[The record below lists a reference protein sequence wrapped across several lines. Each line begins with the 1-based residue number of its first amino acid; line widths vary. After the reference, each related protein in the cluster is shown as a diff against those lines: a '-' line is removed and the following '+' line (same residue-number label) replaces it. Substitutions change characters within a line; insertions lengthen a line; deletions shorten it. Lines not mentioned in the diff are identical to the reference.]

1 MPLSSL
7 EEAILI
13 VSTGL
18 TGVVMHDGPLKKT
31 SGAPEDLGSMFWNIF
46 ARSGPSA
53 DNCQATSLFMIND
66 DGIWLLRR
74 LRGKTAAQ
82 VMDSL
87 PRSWSDWT
95 EENWLSAA
103 KAVKVKIQ
111 SGRIDFPREFPYYIG
126 WNKQIS
132 NVPGSTIFLPVVDCT
147 RQYINILLI
156 LLSEPEGQR
165 PLVVDDWQRFR
176 PRSW

>member
-1 MPLSSL
+1 MSHGNDADPYCKHCIAWQSGARCAAILSPNAGHGERRTRRVAQGCSVLAGPLSHHSTNSPMPLSSL

-87 PRSWSDWT
+87 PRSWS
-95 EENWLSAA
+95 A
-103 KAVKVKIQ
+103 
-111 SGRIDFPREFPYYIG
+111 GPRKTGYP
-126 WNKQIS
+126 
-132 NVPGSTIFLPVVDCT
+132 
-147 RQYINILLI
+147 
-156 LLSEPEGQR
+156 R
-165 PLVVDDWQRFR
+165 PK
-176 PRSW
+176 RSR

>member
-1 MPLSSL
+1 MATMQTHTANTASRGNPALDVLLSYPLMQAIGERRTRRVAQGCSILAGPLSHHSTNSPMPLSSL

-87 PRSWSDWT
+87 PRSWS
-95 EENWLSAA
+95 A
-103 KAVKVKIQ
+103 
-111 SGRIDFPREFPYYIG
+111 GPRKTGYP
-126 WNKQIS
+126 
-132 NVPGSTIFLPVVDCT
+132 
-147 RQYINILLI
+147 
-156 LLSEPEGQR
+156 R
-165 PLVVDDWQRFR
+165 PK
-176 PRSW
+176 RSR

>member
-1 MPLSSL
+1 MATMQTHTANTASRRNPALDVLLSYPLMQAIGERRTRRVAQGCSVLAGPLSHHSTNSPMPLSSL

-46 ARSGPSA
+46 ARSGPSE

-87 PRSWSDWT
+87 PRSWS
-95 EENWLSAA
+95 A
-103 KAVKVKIQ
+103 
-111 SGRIDFPREFPYYIG
+111 GPRKTGYP
-126 WNKQIS
+126 
-132 NVPGSTIFLPVVDCT
+132 
-147 RQYINILLI
+147 
-156 LLSEPEGQR
+156 R
-165 PLVVDDWQRFR
+165 PK
-176 PRSW
+176 RSR